1 MKNSKYEAVKKRVSD
16 IIEVGYVE
24 DFVGRAYDVFNL
36 GAILLNLAASVLMTY
51 SDFNSKYGGLLSQ
64 VEAFTVAFFAI
75 DYILRLWTSSY
86 LYPGKS
92 KPAALVK
99 YAISFN
105 GLVDMLSCVPYYL
118 PVFFPGGMAAFRIFR
133 VMRIFRIFRINA
145 YFDSLNVIGEVLKN
159 KSKLLI
165 SSVFVIAM
173 LMLASSLCMYSL
185 EHEAQPEVF
194 DNALSGLWW
203 ASATLMTVGYGD
215 MYPITAA
222 GRTFGIIITM
232 LGVGMVAIPTGIISA
247 GFVEQYEKLRKMS
260 EEEVEKG
267 MQFIKIVV
275 DEGDDWK
282 GKTVK
287 ELKLPND
294 VIVAAVR
301 RGEEIFTPNGNLV
314 LEDGDVVALA
324 AETMEGNELKI
335 ELKEVELKEQHEWNG
350 MRIKDLNISRQTFI
364 VSVKRGQKT
373 LIPHGGLTLRA
384 GDSVVLY
391 TKQKKA

>member
-215 MYPITAA
+215 M
-222 GRTFGIIITM
+222 
-232 LGVGMVAIPTGIISA
+232 
-247 GFVEQYEKLRKMS
+247 
-260 EEEVEKG
+260 
-267 MQFIKIVV
+267 
-275 DEGDDWK
+275 
-282 GKTVK
+282 
-287 ELKLPND
+287 
-294 VIVAAVR
+294 
-301 RGEEIFTPNGNLV
+301 
-314 LEDGDVVALA
+314 
-324 AETMEGNELKI
+324 
-335 ELKEVELKEQHEWNG
+335 
-350 MRIKDLNISRQTFI
+350 
-364 VSVKRGQKT
+364 
-373 LIPHGGLTLRA
+373 
-384 GDSVVLY
+384 
-391 TKQKKA
+391 

>member
-1 MKNSKYEAVKKRVSD
+1 MKNSRYEACKKRVSD
-16 IIEVGYVE
+16 IIVVGYVE
-24 DFVGRAYDVFNL
+24 DFIGRAYDVFNL
-36 GAILLNLAASVLMTY
+36 GAIVVNLAASVLMTY
-51 SDFNSKYGGLLSQ
+51 SSVNSQYGGLLSQ
-64 VEAFTVAFFAI
+64 LEAFTVAFFAI
-75 DYILRLWTSSY
+75 DYILRLWTSCY
-86 LYPGKS
+86 LYPDRS
-92 KPAALVK
+92 KPVALLK

-185 EHEAQPEVF
+185 EHEAQPEIF

-215 MYPITAA
+215 MCPITPA
-222 GRTFGIIITM
+222 GRTLGIIITM

-275 DEGDDWK
+275 DEGDDWR
-282 GKTVK
+282 GKTIK
-287 ELKLPND
+287 ELNLPND

-301 RGEEIFTPNGNLV
+301 RGEEIFTPNGKLV

-335 ELKEVELKEQHEWNG
+335 ELKEIELKEQHEWNG
-350 MRIKDLNISRQTFI
+350 MRIKDLNISRQTYI
-364 VSVKRGQKT
+364 VSVRRGQKT

-384 GDSVVLY
+384 GDCVVLY

>member
-1 MKNSKYEAVKKRVSD
+1 MKKGGYEAVKKRVSD
-16 IIEVGYVE
+16 MIEVGYVE
-24 DFVGRAYDVFNL
+24 DFVGRAYDIFNL
-36 GAILLNLAASVLMTY
+36 GAILVNLAASVLMTY
-51 SDFNSKYGGLLSQ
+51 SDINSRYGSLLNKL
-64 VEAFTVAFFAI
+64 EAYTVAFFAI

-86 LYPGKS
+86 LFPDRS
-92 KPAALVK
+92 KPAALLR
-99 YAISFN
+99 YAFSFN

-159 KSKLLI
+159 KSKLLV
-165 SSVFVIAM
+165 SSVFVVAM

-222 GRTFGIIITM
+222 GRAFGIIITM

-260 EEEVEKG
+260 EEEVEKRI
-267 MQFIKIVV
+267 QFIKVEV
-275 DEGDDWK
+275 DEDDEWK
-282 GKTVK
+282 GKTIK
-287 ELKLPND
+287 ELGLPND
-294 VIVAAVR
+294 VIVAAVSR
-301 RGEEIFTPNGNLV
+301 NGEIFTPNGKLV
-314 LEDGDVVALA
+314 LENGDVVALA
-324 AETMEGNELKI
+324 ADTMEGKELKI
-335 ELKEVELKEQHEWNG
+335 ELKEIELKEQHEWNG
-350 MRIKDLNISRQTFI
+350 MKIKDLNISRQTYI
-364 VSVKRGQKT
+364 VSVKRGDKT

-384 GDSVVLY
+384 GDNVVLY
-391 TKQKKA
+391 TKQKKS

>member
-1 MKNSKYEAVKKRVSD
+1 MKKGGYEAVKKRVSD

-24 DFVGRAYDVFNL
+24 DFVGRAYDIFNL
-36 GAILLNLAASVLMTY
+36 GAILINLAASVLMTY
-51 SDFNSKYGGLLSQ
+51 SDINSRYGGLLNKL
-64 VEAFTVAFFAI
+64 EAYSVAFFAI

-86 LYPGKS
+86 LFPDRS
-92 KPAALVK
+92 KAAALLR
-99 YAISFN
+99 YAFSFN
-105 GLVDMLSCVPYYL
+105 GLVDMLSCMPYYL

-159 KSKLLI
+159 KSKLLV
-165 SSVFVIAM
+165 SSVFVVAM

-185 EHEAQPEVF
+185 EHEVQPEVF

-222 GRTFGIIITM
+222 GRAFGIIITM

-260 EEEVEKG
+260 EEEVEKRI
-267 MQFIKIVV
+267 QFIKVEV
-275 DEGDDWK
+275 DEDDEWK
-282 GKTVK
+282 GKTIK
-287 ELKLPND
+287 ELGLPND
-294 VIVAAVR
+294 VIVAAVSR
-301 RGEEIFTPNGNLV
+301 NGEIFTPNGKLV
-314 LEDGDVVALA
+314 LENGDVVALA
-324 AETMEGNELKI
+324 ADTMEGKELKI

-350 MRIKDLNISRQTFI
+350 MKIKDLNISRQTFI
-364 VSVKRGQKT
+364 VSVKRGDKT

-384 GDSVVLY
+384 GDNVVLY
-391 TKQKKA
+391 TKQKKS